1 MLKKKGVVVAV
12 FFAVILLASTA
23 TFAFNSNPKKT
34 DDMSITNTPMDNF
47 PDEQREKFCE
57 TGDAKSN
64 AYVTEFKIPT
74 KCTQPLAITTD
85 GDGMVW
91 FGQTNT
97 GKIARFDPQSEQFT
111 EFDNPGW
118 PQKGRSMFWGIAYSD
133 GDIWYTDDAYNSI
146 WKFSTS
152 DKTYD
157 RTNYPTT
164 QDSLPHHLKI
174 QNSKLIVNDFYE
186 SKISILDIVET
197 GQNGTYVNIPSPIP
211 GSFTSS
217 FDTDSQ
223 GNIWYTNW
231 ILKQGGVLVK
241 FDYNE
246 FLEFISSPQMTNS
259 TSAQFSDVFDLPP
272 TLGTPIGLS
281 VDGNDNIWMADT
293 SSSSFFKFDSQS
305 EKFTR
310 YITSDPDPLVYGNA
324 TGLIKS
330 PTSGPYWTQIDNGK
344 LIFNE
349 QIANAIGV
357 FDIASESLVEYNVPS
372 KNPNWSDCGSIEECG
387 ISQVFG
393 FVSSGD
399 KIWFTEWVENNIGMV
414 DTAKALPFDLQVS
427 SADVS
432 MAKGDSVEI
441 QMQITPKTNTKATIS
456 HRTTS
461 QFNDV
466 SVLIPTAQVDLTES
480 NAQTIP
486 VSINVSDF
494 ALPGTYKV
502 LLSAKTSDVSVSKFV
517 TVTITE

>member
-23 TFAFNSNPKKT
+23 TFAFNSNPKQS

-64 AYVTEFKIPT
+64 TYVTEFKIPT

-85 GDGMVW
+85 DNGMVW

-97 GKIARFDPQSEQFT
+97 GKIAKFDPQSQQFA

-118 PQKGRSMFWGIAYSD
+118 PQKGRSMFWGMAYFN
-133 GDIWYTDDAYNSI
+133 GDLWYTDDAYNSI

-152 DKTYD
+152 DKTYE

-164 QDSLPHHLKI
+164 EDSLPHHLKI

-231 ILKQGGVLVK
+231 ILKQGGALVK
-241 FDYNE
+241 FDYNA
-246 FLEFISSPQMTNS
+246 FLVFIASPQMTNS
-259 TSAQFSDVFDLPP
+259 TASQFSDVFDLPP
-272 TLGTPIGLS
+272 ALGTPIGLS
-281 VDGNDNIWMADT
+281 VDSNDNIWMADT
-293 SSSSFFKFDSQS
+293 SSSSFFKFDTQNA
-305 EKFTR
+305 KFTR
-310 YITSDPDPLVYGNA
+310 YTTSDPDPSVYGNA

-344 LIFNE
+344 LVFNE

-357 FDIASESLVEYNVPS
+357 FDIASESLVEYSVPS
-372 KNPNWSDCGSIEECG
+372 KNPNWSDCEGIEECG

-399 KIWFTEWVENNIGMV
+399 KIWFTEWVENNIGVV
-414 DTAKALPFDLQVS
+414 DTSKALPLDLQVS
-427 SADVS
+427 STQVTL
-432 MAKGDSVEI
+432 AKGDSAEI
-441 QMQITPKTNTKATIS
+441 QMQIMPKTSTMATIS
-456 HRTTS
+456 HKSTS
-461 QFNDV
+461 PFNDI
-466 SVLIPTAQVDLTES
+466 SILIPTTPVALAES
-480 NAQTIP
+480 NPQTIP
-486 VSINVSDF
+486 VSINASDF

-502 LLSAKTSDVSVSKFV
+502 LLTAKTPDVSVSQFV
-517 TVTITE
+517 TVTVTE

>member
-23 TFAFNSNPKKT
+23 TFAFNSNPKRS
-34 DDMSITNTPMDNF
+34 DVSITNTPMDNF

-85 GDGMVW
+85 ENGMVW

-97 GKIARFDPQSEQFT
+97 GKIARFDPQSEQFA

-118 PQKGRSMFWGIAYSD
+118 PQQGRSMFWGMAYFD

-157 RTNYPTT
+157 RTNYPTV
-164 QDSLPHHLKI
+164 QDSLPHHLKV

-231 ILKQGGVLVK
+231 ILKQGGALVK
-241 FDYNE
+241 FDYDE
-246 FLEFISSPQMTNS
+246 FLEFVASPQMTNS

-281 VDGNDNIWMADT
+281 VDASDNIWMADT
-293 SSSSFFKFDSQS
+293 SSSSFFKFDTMD

-310 YITSDPDPLVYGNA
+310 YTTSDPDTSVYGNA
-324 TGLIKS
+324 TGVIRS

-344 LIFNE
+344 LVFNE
-349 QIANAIGV
+349 QLANAIGV
-357 FDIASESLVEYNVPS
+357 FDIASESLVEYSVPS
-372 KNPNWSDCGSIEECG
+372 QNPNWSDCGGMEECG

-427 SADVS
+427 NTDVS
-432 MAKGDSVEI
+432 LAKGASIEV
-441 QMQITPKTNTKATIS
+441 QMQITPKTNTQAAIS
-456 HRTTS
+456 YKTTS
-461 QFNDV
+461 QFNDI
-466 SVLIPTAQVDLTES
+466 SALIPTTQVTLAES
-480 NAQTIP
+480 SLQTIP
-486 VSINVSDF
+486 VSINVSEF
-494 ALPGTYKV
+494 ALPGVYKV
-502 LLSAKTSDVSVSKFV
+502 LLSAKTSDVTVSQFV

>member
-1 MLKKKGVVVAV
+1 MKKKGVVVAV

-357 FDIASESLVEYNVPS
+357 FDITSESLVEYNVPS

>member
-1 MLKKKGVVVAV
+1 MLKKKGVAVAV

-23 TFAFNSNPKKT
+23 TFAFNSNPKQI
-34 DDMSITNTPMDNF
+34 DDMSVTNTPMDNF
-47 PDEQREKFCE
+47 PDDQREKFCE

-85 GDGMVW
+85 DNGMVW
-91 FGQTNT
+91 FGETNT
-97 GKIARFDPQSEQFT
+97 GKIAKFDPQSQQFA

-118 PQKGRSMFWGIAYSD
+118 PQKGRSMFWGMAYYN

-174 QNSKLIVNDFYE
+174 QNSKLFVNDFYE
-186 SKISILDIVET
+186 SKISILDVMET

-231 ILKQGGVLVK
+231 ILHQGGVLVK

-246 FLEFISSPQMTNS
+246 FLEFIASPQMTNS
-259 TSAQFSDVFDLPP
+259 TAQFSGVFDLPP

-293 SSSSFFKFDSQS
+293 SSSSFFKFNPQN

-310 YITSDPDPLVYGNA
+310 YITSDPDLSVYGNA

-344 LIFNE
+344 LVFNE
-349 QIANAIGV
+349 QLANAIGV
-357 FDIASESLVEYNVPS
+357 FDIASESLVEYSVPS
-372 KNPNWSDCGSIEECG
+372 KNPNWSDCGSMEECG
-387 ISQVFG
+387 IAQVFG

-414 DTAKALPFDLQVS
+414 DTSKALPFDVQISNTDIAL
-427 SADVS
+427 
-432 MAKGDSVEI
+432 AKGGSAEI
-441 QMQITPKTNTKATIS
+441 QMQITPKTNTQATIS
-456 HRTTS
+456 QRTTS
-461 QFNDV
+461 QFNDI
-466 SVLIPTAQVDLTES
+466 SVLIQYTQVDLAES
-480 NAQTIP
+480 NPQTIP
-486 VSINVSDF
+486 VTINVSDF

-502 LLSAKTSDVSVSKFV
+502 LLSAKTSDVSVSQFV